1 MNRKQRRIGKQRR
14 QRECGIDVTQ
24 SYIRLL
30 CGVTTTINPSQVLAA
45 IWAVRVSM
53 GMTQQPVMV
62 RFACISVLALSLLTL
77 STHTGL
83 IIHSPM
89 AYARDPCDMV
99 FSLYGPTFSGTFAL
113 HHHSQSR
120 WNIVQDRRHAY
131 ITNSFDGS
139 LVGILLEPLSVHV
152 HIRL

>member
-1 MNRKQRRIGKQRR
+1 MNRKQQRIGKQRR

-30 CGVTTTINPSQVLAA
+30 CGVTTTINPSQVSAA

-83 IIHSPM
+83 IVHSPM

-99 FSLYGPTFSGTFAL
+99 FSLDGPTFSGTCVACSRCTTIPNLAEHSSRPSTRL
-113 HHHSQSR
+113 H
-120 WNIVQDRRHAY
+120 NELI
-131 ITNSFDGS
+131 
-139 LVGILLEPLSVHV
+139 
-152 HIRL
+152 